1 MTHTDIPPTSHR
13 PQCAAAYVVAA
24 AIGVAFILA
33 ALVAGWALGQV
44 QP

>member
-13 PQCAAAYVVAA
+13 PQCAAAYVVA
-24 AIGVAFILA
+24 FILA
-33 ALVAGWALGQV
+33 ALVAGWVAGQV